1 MLRSERDGLVRAV
14 QMLQNGLQNQ
24 EDVEERVFINTTLLR
39 AEPVV
44 GSQVL

>member
-1 MLRSERDGLVRAV
+1 MLRSERDGSVRAV

-24 EDVEERVFINTTLLR
+24 EDVEESVFNNTTLMR

-44 GSQVL
+44 GSRVL